1 MPTKLIINNSSLI
14 GHFSVET
21 LKINQR
27 SYNNQPN
34 SVIQCFEADFLLK
47 VSHKI
52 LNSRIIMKTFTYK
65 TGRGLIIAN
74 KVYSKLLK

>member
-1 MPTKLIINNSSLI
+1 MPTKLIINDSSLI
-14 GHFSVET
+14 GHFSVEK

-27 SYNNQPN
+27 SYNNLPN
-34 SVIQCFEADFLLK
+34 SVIQYFEADFLLK

-52 LNSRIIMKTFTYK
+52 LNSRIIMKTFTHK